1 MLLFRFRPIKGRQR
15 ELREVIELFKKHDNM
30 EKAFQALT
38 AGEWTRH
45 HFLNKTKSQEKLF
58 KAHVNYTFEK
68 ISIYHEPYFVSL
80 MSWQV
85 SVNVLTILIGKYL
98 MFSIKYDTILNIYKL
113 KACLIFT
120 YNMNIWT
127 NICLFASNI

>member
-1 MLLFRFRPIKGRQR
+1 M
-15 ELREVIELFKKHDNM
+15 IELFKKHDNM

-58 KAHVNYTFEK
+58 KAHVNYTFEN
-68 ISIYHEPYFVSL
+68 ISISDEPYCFSL

-85 SVNVLTILIGKYL
+85 SANVLTILIVKYL
-98 MFSIKYDTILNIYKL
+98 MFSI
-113 KACLIFT
+113 
-120 YNMNIWT
+120 NMIK
-127 NICLFASNI
+127 